1 MMKRI
6 RYTLLSDGSSDKM
19 LMPALDWLLKLH
31 CPNHAI
37 EPQWADLNRVPQPPK
52 KLLERIKLALELY
65 ECDLLFVHR
74 DAEKLPAVSRRQE
87 ILRALAGLNTPP
99 AVCVIPVRMQ
109 EAWFLFDEWAIRKA
123 AGNPNGKQHI
133 ALPAV
138 STVESLP
145 NPKET
150 LFRLV
155 REASELSGTRLKR
168 LKPNRLAHNIS
179 QNIADFAP
187 LRTVPA
193 FECLEQELIKTIE
206 PQGWN
211 L

>member
-1 MMKRI
+1 MKRI

-37 EPQWADLNRVPQPPK
+37 EPQWADLNRVPRPPK
-52 KLLERIKLALELY
+52 KLTDRIILALELY

-74 DAEKLPAVSRRQE
+74 DAEKLPAASRREE
-87 ILRALAGLNTPP
+87 ILHALIGIDTPP

-109 EAWFLFDEWAIRKA
+109 EAWLLFDEWAIRKA
-123 AGNPNGKQHI
+123 AGNPNGRQHI
-133 ALPAV
+133 ALPTV
-138 STVESLP
+138 SMIENLP
-145 NPKET
+145 NPKEI
-150 LFRLV
+150 LFQLI
-155 REASELSGTRLKR
+155 REASGLSGVRLKR

-179 QNIADFAP
+179 QTIVDFAP

-193 FECLEQELIKTIE
+193 FECLEQELLQIIE

-211 L
+211 S